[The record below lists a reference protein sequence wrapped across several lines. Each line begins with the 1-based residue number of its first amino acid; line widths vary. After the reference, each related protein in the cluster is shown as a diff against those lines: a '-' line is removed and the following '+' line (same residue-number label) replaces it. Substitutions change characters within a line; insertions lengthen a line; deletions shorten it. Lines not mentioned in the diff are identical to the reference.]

1 MAKLVQT
8 NLSMMMINK
17 RLEPDFFINDQKMKV
32 SSVNCASVISFCQY
46 GTSKDLNDNGVGF
59 PILRLN
65 EFDGYF
71 VNEHPSKTCSYINQ
85 ETFES
90 LSLKKGDI
98 LVCRTNGNPELVGK
112 TAIVLDD
119 LQIAFASY
127 LFRIRTND
135 VILPEVMLLYLNSSH
150 GRNEIRRHLIRNNQS
165 NFSPAKLR
173 LLNVPLFSSKLQ
185 LALSNFV
192 QRAYLFNTKSKKCF
206 EYSTSLF
213 INGIGFANQSINTA
227 NIWVQ
232 RLNDVLNLSRL
243 DPEFWKPARTIKN
256 HTVPFSSQCNL
267 TESSPNFTNDM
278 INYIEL
284 SNIDSR
290 LGVVD
295 SHSVISSDLVPSRA
309 KRQVL
314 SGDLLLSTIEGSL
327 DKIALISENENGYIA
342 SSGFLQIR
350 PKNCTNE
357 FLLVYFKSV
366 FGQQQLKKI
375 CGGSILS
382 AIQTRLLDYI
392 EIPIIDKKIEKE
404 ITTLVQQSHQLRRES
419 KRLLE
424 VAKKTVEIAIEES
437 EEKAMQ
443 YLNENQATNIEY

>member
-8 NLSMMMINK
+8 NLSMTMTNK

-32 SSVNCASVISFCQY
+32 SITNCASVISFCQY

-71 VNEHPSKTCSYINQ
+71 VNEYPSKTCSYINQ
-85 ETFES
+85 EIFES
-90 LSLKKGDI
+90 LSLKKGDL

-192 QRAYLFNTKSKKCF
+192 QRAYRSHTKSKKYY
-206 EYSTSLF
+206 EYATSLF
-213 INGIGFANQSINTA
+213 IERIGFATQSIDTV

-232 RLNDVLNLSRL
+232 NLNDILNLCRL
-243 DPEFWKPARTIKN
+243 DPEFWKPNTANKYVNKKLIDFVQPITTAITI
-256 HTVPFSSQCNL
+256 HQDSCY
-267 TESSPNFTNDM
+267 
-278 INYIEL
+278 NYIEIGD
-284 SNIDSR
+284 IDVGAGDVTWTNR
-290 LGVVD
+290 LGANLPANAKISVSGGELIISKVRPTRGAIAIIPDGFDGICSSAFVVGKIE
-295 SHSVISSDLVPSRA
+295 SPYREVIQVFLRSDYGKMLLGRPQKGSSYPTITD
-309 KRQVL
+309 KEVL
-314 SGDLLLSTIEGSL
+314 DI
-327 DKIALISENENGYIA
+327 D
-342 SSGFLQIR
+342 
-350 PKNCTNE
+350 
-357 FLLVYFKSV
+357 
-366 FGQQQLKKI
+366 
-375 CGGSILS
+375 
-382 AIQTRLLDYI
+382 
-392 EIPIIDKKIEKE
+392 IPIIEMDKMNE
-404 ITTLVQQSHQLRRES
+404 ISVLVQQSHQLRRES

-437 EEKAMQ
+437 EERAMQ